1 MRAARVVPVVVAAAA
16 FLALFV
22 LRGYPWQLALLAG
35 GAIGALVYV
44 ALRTVQNMR
53 HLAATTGSSTMAPTY
68 RTTASPAD
76 RENRS
81 RPPPSAGAS
90 SPGDPS
96 R

>member
-16 FLALFV
+16 FLVFFV

-44 ALRTVQNMR
+44 ALRTVHNMR
-53 HLAATTGSSTMAPTY
+53 RLAATMGSAAPLA
-68 RTTASPAD
+68 RVAD
-76 RENRS
+76 RERRS
-81 RPPPSAGAS
+81 EPPPTAGAS